1 MSLKAGDL
9 KFLVSSK
16 VHIDEFESKM
26 GKDEDILVLSF
37 KVKYNAP
44 AQDLVNYFEK
54 GYEWVMDAD
63 VSAGTVSDGE
73 WLVFLEALR
82 RPSLPDKLTDLM
94 RDLKSLTDME
104 PTEWTFRYK
113 ESRDYQPLTKEAIE
127 ATVPLSPREYRRK
140 MKPAGLEEMVNA
152 AGIVRKAL
160 PNDFSDDVKAF
171 ARLARYR

>member
-16 VHIDEFESKM
+16 IHIDEFESKM

-63 VSAGTVSDGE
+63 ISAGTVGNGE

-82 RPSLPDKLTDLM
+82 RPSFPDKLMDLL
-94 RDLKSLTDME
+94 RDLRSLTEFE

-113 ESRDYQPLTKEAIE
+113 EARDYQPITLETIND
-127 ATVPLSPREYRRK
+127 TVPVSPREYRRK
-140 MKPAGLEEMVNA
+140 MKPAGLDEMINA
-152 AGIVRKAL
+152 AGIKRPVEATEYSEDLR
-160 PNDFSDDVKAF
+160 AF
-171 ARLARYR
+171 VNLARYR